1 MKKIGLIDYYINEWH
16 ALNYPTFLKNV
27 KGDVYGEFEIT
38 DFYAEIDHP
47 DLSSDEYEKKYGVH
61 KCSSLEELCNKC
73 DYLMVLYPD
82 NPERKFEVIKKVIPY
97 KKPIFVDKTFMNNFS
112 EAKQTFELAE
122 QYHTPL
128 FTSSSL
134 RYADE
139 VVALENINSLLVIA
153 PSVHLSDYWIHPLEI
168 VVSKMG
174 IGAIRA
180 KLSRSGVHHMLNINY
195 PNDRS
200 ALIVIAEGGNAQ
212 DFFVSGNGKF
222 KQNLVRCA
230 SPYFEN
236 EMKDIL
242 RFYKEKKPSFSY
254 LESLEAMKL
263 RDIALQNRFDEWVTL
278 VD

>member
-1 MKKIGLIDYYINEWH
+1 MKKIGLIDFYINEWH
-16 ALNYPTFLKNV
+16 ALNYPSFLANV
-27 KGDVYGEFEIT
+27 KKEIDEEFVIS

-47 DLSSDEYEKKYGVH
+47 SLSSKEYESKYGVH
-61 KCSSLEELCNKC
+61 QCSSLEELCNTC

-82 NPERKFEVIKKVIPY
+82 NPERKFEVVKNVIKY
-97 KKPIFVDKTFMNNFS
+97 KKPIFVDKTFMNNYQ
-112 EAKQTFELAE
+112 EAKEIFLLAE
-122 QYHTPL
+122 KEGTPL

-139 VVALENINSLLVIA
+139 VKELGDVDSLLVIA

-174 IGAIRA
+174 GDAVGAT
-180 KLSRSGVHHMLNINY
+180 LSRSGVHYMLNIEY
-195 PNDRS
+195 PNNKS

-236 EMKDIL
+236 EMREIL
-242 RFYKEKKPSFSY
+242 KFFINKKAPFSKEET
-254 LESLEAMKL
+254 LCAMRL
-263 RDIALQNRFDEWVTL
+263 RDIALSTKL
-278 VD
+278 

>member
-1 MKKIGLIDYYINEWH
+1 MKRIGLIDYYINEWH
-16 ALNYPTFLKNV
+16 ALNYPSFLENV
-27 KGDVYGEFEIT
+27 KKSIHEDFLIT

-47 DLSSDEYEKKYGVH
+47 DLSSNEYEKKYGVH
-61 KCSSLEELCNKC
+61 KCSSLDELCNTC

-82 NPERKFEVIKKVIPY
+82 NPERKFEVIKKVIPF
-97 KKPIFVDKTFMNNFS
+97 KKPIFVDKTFMNTCE
-112 EAKQTFELAE
+112 EAKATFELANK
-122 QYHTPL
+122 HGTPL

-139 VVALENINSLLVIA
+139 VAALENVSSLLVIA

-174 IGAIRA
+174 AGALRA
-180 KLSRSGVHHMLNINY
+180 KLSKSGVHYMLNIEY
-195 PNDRS
+195 PNNKS
-200 ALIVIAEGGNAQ
+200 ALIVIAEGGNLQ

-242 RFYKEKKPSFSY
+242 RFFKEKKSSFSY
-254 LESLEAMKL
+254 LETLEAMKL
-263 RDIALQNRFDEWVTL
+263 RDIALQNKFDEWINI
-278 VD
+278 D